1 VHIFSLTR
9 EQLHYRYFFLQ
20 PCLAS
25 LQAQL
30 DRRRCDLLRASLPR
44 IGSFENGVQ
53 VFQSPGLSLNEEK
66 VDECKLETVPEDEE
80 DVEPIADLASPVSA
94 VTSISFYS
102 RHASLTLLRAIGA
115 AKVFT
120 NPAHPEVSWKTPMPL
135 ARMSFDSTS
144 PG

>member
-1 VHIFSLTR
+1 MFSLTR
-9 EQLHYRYFFLQ
+9 EQLHYQFFFLQ

-30 DRRRCDLLRASLPR
+30 DHRRCDRLRASLPR
-44 IGSFENGVQ
+44 IGRFENSIQ
-53 VFQSPGLSLNEEK
+53 VFQSPGLSLNEEE
-66 VDECKLETVPEDEE
+66 VDERKLETVPEDEE
-80 DVEPIADLASPVSA
+80 DVKPVADLVQRISKVASALIRSGPG
-94 VTSISFYS
+94 
-102 RHASLTLLRAIGA
+102 SLTLLRATGA

-120 NPAHPEVSWKTPMPL
+120 NPAHPDVNWKTPMPL